1 MFSTEADVDE
11 QRGVWRGKSCSSH
24 AVAVYFTGKTHSKSL
39 NFLFFFFFFWSASVV
54 AAGCSRGREGGGVA
68 WLPEPSSSP
77 DLELDLFLFTL
88 QPRREIFKSA
98 VECVCVCV

>member
-1 MFSTEADVDE
+1 ML
-11 QRGVWRGKSCSSH
+11 KLL
-24 AVAVYFTGKTHSKSL
+24 AVAEGE
-39 NFLFFFFFFWSASVV
+39 
-54 AAGCSRGREGGGVA
+54 REGGVA

-98 VECVCVCV
+98 VECVCVTEGVTEEIISTYKLVV

>member
-1 MFSTEADVDE
+1 M
-11 QRGVWRGKSCSSH
+11 
-24 AVAVYFTGKTHSKSL
+24 
-39 NFLFFFFFFWSASVV
+39 
-54 AAGCSRGREGGGVA
+54 A

-98 VECVCVCV
+98 VECVCVTEGVTEEIISTYKLVV

>member
-1 MFSTEADVDE
+1 MV
-11 QRGVWRGKSCSSH
+11 
-24 AVAVYFTGKTHSKSL
+24 
-39 NFLFFFFFFWSASVV
+39 
-54 AAGCSRGREGGGVA
+54 

-98 VECVCVCV
+98 VECVCVCVTEGVTEEIISTYKLVV